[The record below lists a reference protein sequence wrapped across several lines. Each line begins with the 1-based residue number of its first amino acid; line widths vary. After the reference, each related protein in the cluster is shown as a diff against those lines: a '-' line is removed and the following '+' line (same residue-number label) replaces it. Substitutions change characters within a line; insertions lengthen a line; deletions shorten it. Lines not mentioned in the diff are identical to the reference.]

1 MEHEHEHEHSHTYT
15 HSHPH
20 EHDHDHEHEHHHDH
34 EHHHEHDHE
43 HEHHHHD
50 HEHHHH
56 HDHDGAAPADQLHAL
71 MNYMVIHNADHTAE
85 LEHLAEHIKEAGNDK
100 AYDLAMEAARLYT
113 QGTEVLKKALEALD
127 K

>member
-1 MEHEHEHEHSHTYT
+1 MEHEHEHTHSYT

-20 EHDHDHEHEHHHDH
+20 EHDHEHEHGHDHHHD
-34 EHHHEHDHE
+34 
-43 HEHHHHD
+43 HD

-56 HDHDGAAPADQLHAL
+56 HDHDDAPADKLHAL
-71 MNYMVIHNADHTAE
+71 MNYMVTHNADHTAE
-85 LEHLAEHIKEAGNDK
+85 LEHLAGHIKESGNDN
-100 AYDLAMEAARLYT
+100 AYDLAMEAVKLYT